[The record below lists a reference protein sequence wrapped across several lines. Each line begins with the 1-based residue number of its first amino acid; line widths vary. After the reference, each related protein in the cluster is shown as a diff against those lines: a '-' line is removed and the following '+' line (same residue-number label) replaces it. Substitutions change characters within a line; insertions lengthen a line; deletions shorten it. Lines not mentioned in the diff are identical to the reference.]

1 MKATLKAYSFLILF
15 STFAIQG
22 FATENP
28 IIEKKK
34 TVSKSYTLSPND
46 LVTLDNRFGELKIS
60 TWDKNEIKV
69 EITMTAKGNTEE
81 RADDILGRIS
91 IDEGKKTNGVF
102 FRTVLDNKNERR
114 NNNKTYKDEGFNIN
128 YVVVMPSRNRL
139 DASNEFGSTVI
150 SDFTGEISIES
161 KFGSLTTGKL
171 VNTKQ
176 ISVEFGSAEIA
187 SISNGDL
194 EIKFSRAIIGNLDG
208 TVKAKFEHCSGV
220 QLNIDN
226 NLKGLVVKNDFTN
239 LQLNVNKG
247 LSAKYS
253 ISTNFGDFTNKTD
266 FDISNAKDD
275 DDDNGPRFKK
285 QYTGKSGNGTIDLKI
300 TAEFSNITVG
310 HGLKMDLKKDEKK
323 KGGKGDVSI

>member
-15 STFAIQG
+15 STFALQV

-28 IIEKKK
+28 MIEKKK
-34 TVSKSYTLSPND
+34 TLSKTYALSAND

-81 RADDILGRIS
+81 RANDILERIS
-91 IDEGKKTNGVF
+91 IDEGKQSNGVY

-139 DASNEFGSTVI
+139 DASNEFGATII
-150 SDFTGEISIES
+150 SDFNGEVEIES

-176 ISVEFGSAEIA
+176 ITVEFGSADIA
-187 SISNGDL
+187 SISNGEL
-194 EIKFSRAIIGNLDG
+194 EIKFSRAIIGNMDG
-208 TVKAKFEHCSGV
+208 TVKARFEHCSGI

-226 NLKGLVVKNDFTN
+226 KLKGLVIRNDFTN

-247 LSAKYS
+247 LSAKYD

-266 FDISNAKDD
+266 FDISNAKDND
-275 DDDNGPRFKK
+275 DDDGPRFKK
-285 QYTGKSGNGTIDLKI
+285 QYTGKSGNGTVDLKI

-310 HGLKMDLKKDEKK
+310 HGLKMELKDDKK
-323 KGGKGDVSI
+323 KNGKAAVNI